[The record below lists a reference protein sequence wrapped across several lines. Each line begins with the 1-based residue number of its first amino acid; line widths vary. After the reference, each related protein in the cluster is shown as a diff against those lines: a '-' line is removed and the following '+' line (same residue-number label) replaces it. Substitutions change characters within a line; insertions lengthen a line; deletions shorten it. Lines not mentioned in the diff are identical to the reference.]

1 MTKSQ
6 ARHNVAAVVFIALA
20 VGGAMIFLDEINA
33 LIGTPEERC
42 AWAEERVAEAAG
54 PSGESLWTGYRNGT
68 CAEVGR

>member
-20 VGGAMIFLDEINA
+20 VGGGIIFLDEINA

-42 AWAEERVAEAAG
+42 AWAEQQVAEAAG
-54 PSGESLWTGYRNGT
+54 PSTEALWQGYRDST
-68 CAEVGR
+68 CRY

>member
-1 MTKSQ
+1 MSQ

-42 AWAEERVAEAAG
+42 AWAERKVEAA
-54 PSGESLWTGYRNGT
+54 SGSPLAAFWTGYRNVT
-68 CAEVGR
+68 CGAVR